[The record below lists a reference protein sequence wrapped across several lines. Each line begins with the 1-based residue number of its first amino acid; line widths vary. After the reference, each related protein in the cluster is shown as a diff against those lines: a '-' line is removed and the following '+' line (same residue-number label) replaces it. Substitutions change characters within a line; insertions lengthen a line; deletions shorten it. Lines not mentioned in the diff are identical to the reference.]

1 MRAKETEGAHDAP
14 FFPDRFVGG
23 IVWISGALSTLLIL
37 WIFVQNC
44 LAVTFRYVI
53 DRPLQWSDEM
63 IGYLLVAAVM
73 MGAAEA
79 LRRNDHIAIDLLTKR
94 ISPRL
99 QRVQM
104 VFAQACVIAFAVVV
118 GLSIWDAIS
127 FAHAFGSYS
136 VGYIEIQT
144 WIPQVPVLI
153 GSVLLALMAKLRLWQ
168 TIRGRA

>member
-1 MRAKETEGAHDAP
+1 MQVEEQKGADNAP
-14 FFPDRFVGG
+14 FFPDRIVSG
-23 IVWISGALSTLLIL
+23 IIWICGALSTLLIL
-37 WIFVQNC
+37 WIFVQIC
-44 LAVTFRYVI
+44 VAVTFRYVI

-79 LRRNDHIAIDLLTKR
+79 LRRNDHIAIDLLTNR
-94 ISPRL
+94 LPPRL
-99 QRVQM
+99 QRAQA
-104 VFAQACVIAFAVVV
+104 VFAQCCVIAFAVVV
-118 GLSIWDAIS
+118 GVSIWDAIS

-153 GSVLLALMAKLRLWQ
+153 GSVLLALMAALRLSQ